1 MDDELPK
8 PEVSNLYPKIVDV
21 EPNTQLQP
29 KKSGVKQIFI
39 RLTFVVLIFVADFG
53 SGFLAAG
60 QSNPQGSGTA
70 THQAMQDT
78 SSIIKAINPAQGFTV
93 PARFGDVGPK
103 VVASGAINLS
113 RFEQLFQQSNQPL
126 SSQELEILT
135 KSSQDPVVINQQNA
149 RFLLNFFWALGL
161 VNKNPILDKGTIQ
174 QRSNGKIDGFAS
186 TGGWTLGQKPVI
198 ELFSSAAILP
208 LTEVQQALVD
218 EVARAVYRPCCDNP
232 TDFPDCNHGMAMLGL
247 LELMASQNATVDE
260 LYAAAKNVNAF
271 WFPQQTLEQALYFKS
286 NKNIDYASIDPR
298 TIVGANYSSG
308 SGFQQTHQWL
318 AQMGLLNQGSNSGNN
333 CGV

>member
-1 MDDELPK
+1 MENELPK
-8 PEVSNLYPKIVDV
+8 PDVSNLYPKIVDV
-21 EPNTQLQP
+21 ERNARLQP
-29 KKSGVKQIFI
+29 KKSRVKQIFL
-39 RLTFVVLIFVADFG
+39 RLTFVVLIFVAGFG
-53 SGFLAAG
+53 SGFLAMG
-60 QSNPQGSGTA
+60 QSSQGNSIA
-70 THQAMQDT
+70 AHKAMPDT
-78 SSIIKAINPAQGFTV
+78 GSIVTAINPTQGFVV

-103 VVASGAINLS
+103 VVKSGAINLS
-113 RFEQLFQQSNQPL
+113 GFEQLFQQSNQPL
-126 SSQELEILT
+126 STQELAILA
-135 KSSQDPVVINQQNA
+135 KGSQDQVVINQQNA

-161 VNKNPILDKGTIQ
+161 VNKNPILDNGTIQ

-186 TGGWTLGQKPVI
+186 TGGWTLGQKPVT

-208 LTEVQQALVD
+208 LTEIQQALVD

-247 LELMASQNATVDE
+247 LELMASQNATADE
-260 LYAAAKNVNAF
+260 MFAATKNVNAF

-286 NKNIDYASIDPR
+286 TQNIDYASIDPQ
-298 TIVGANYSSG
+298 TIVGVNYSSG

-318 AQMGLLNQGSNSGNN
+318 AQNGLLNQGPNSGNN